1 MGSQKLDTTE
11 SLSLTQ
17 KTLMLKAGGEGDDRM
32 RQLDG
37 INDSMDMSLSKFWE
51 LMMDREA
58 CPCVCCSPWGSE
70 LDTTERLDSVMKDI
84 NTLHSLLNIIN

>member
-1 MGSQKLDTTE
+1 
-11 SLSLTQ
+11 
-17 KTLMLKAGGEGDDRM
+17 MLKVGGEGDDRM

-58 CPCVCCSPWGSE
+58 CPCVLQSMGFRVGHNWA
-70 LDTTERLDSVMKDI
+70 TEQRHEGHALF
-84 NTLHSLLNIIN
+84 TAY